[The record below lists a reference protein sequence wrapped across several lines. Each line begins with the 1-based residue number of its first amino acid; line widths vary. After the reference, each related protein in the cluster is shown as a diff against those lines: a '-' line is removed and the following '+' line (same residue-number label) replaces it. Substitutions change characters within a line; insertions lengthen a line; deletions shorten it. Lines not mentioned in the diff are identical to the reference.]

1 MGLFWD
7 LEVTPE
13 DEEMYIRKIAEVIH
27 QYGME
32 VPAIL
37 FLESTKPL
45 AYIGGQLGRFF
56 VSPFLP
62 IISEEVGIKGEKFFM
77 IFEKR
82 GNVEKLI
89 QLVEEMAQKEKEKTP
104 EEAKSSTETHE
115 PSDESEEEERP
126 EKKGWRR
133 FLPF

>member
-1 MGLFWD
+1 MYWD
-7 LEVTPE
+7 LEITPE

-45 AYIGGQLGRFF
+45 AYIGGELGRFF

-62 IISEEVGIKGEKFFM
+62 IISEEIGIKGEKFFM

-89 QLVEEMAQKEKEKTP
+89 QLVEEMSQKEKEKTP
-104 EEAKSSTETHE
+104 EEAKSAAEARG
-115 PSDESEEEERP
+115 PSDEPKAEERP